1 MDLTGLKKVLPDHD
15 VRPLTL
21 DDVPAMVDLVARLTT
36 VVLGEPDVTEAEIRD
51 DLSGPHFDLEADSF
65 IALDQEGRATTY
77 GQGDDEHTGT
87 GWIDVY
93 LDPAVDDARFATV
106 ADAAVSACV
115 DRIVESAR
123 TRGAPS
129 VHITANLYENETRM
143 RAAYERA
150 GLELET
156 IYWRMQR
163 PIPAG
168 ETLETP
174 VVPEGFRIDKVDPRD
189 DAVIEQ
195 AYHLFHDTFS
205 EHHGH
210 EGSDMSLADYTDLIR
225 QAESFDPESWWF
237 AWQGE
242 APVGLL
248 IGDNRRVEQGVGYV
262 RSVGVQ
268 KHLRGRGVARAL
280 LLTAFADYQR
290 QGRSSV
296 QLGVDTGNTTGAT
309 RLYESVGMASVGS
322 AIALGR
328 DVTL

>member
-1 MDLTGLKKVLPDHD
+1 MDLAGLKKVLPEHD

-36 VVLGEPDVTEAEIRD
+36 VILGEPDVTEAEIRD
-51 DLSGPHFDLEADSF
+51 DLSGPHFDLETDTF
-65 IALDQEGRATTY
+65 IALDKEGLATAY
-77 GQGDDEHTGT
+77 GQGDDEHTGA

-93 LDPAVDDARFATV
+93 IDPALDDARFATV
-106 ADAAVSACV
+106 ADAGVSACV
-115 DRIVESAR
+115 ERIIESAKG
-123 TRGAPS
+123 RGASS

-163 PIPAG
+163 AIPAG

-174 VVPEGFRIDKVDPRD
+174 VVPEGFRIGKVDPRD
-189 DAVIEQ
+189 DTVIEQ

-205 EHHGH
+205 EHHGI
-210 EGSDMSLADYTDLIR
+210 EGSDKTLADYTDHIR
-225 QAESFDPESWWF
+225 KAESFDPESWWF
-237 AWQGE
+237 AWQDKT
-242 APVGLL
+242 PVGLL
-248 IGDNRRVEQGVGYV
+248 IGDNRRVEQGGGYV

-268 KHLRGRGVARAL
+268 KHLRGRGIARAL
-280 LLTAFADYQR
+280 LLSAFADYMQ

-309 RLYESVGMASVGS
+309 RLYESVGMTSMGS

-328 DVTL
+328 QVTL

>member
-1 MDLTGLKKVLPDHD
+1 MDLAGLQKVLPDHEI
-15 VRPLTL
+15 RPLTL

-51 DLSGPHFDLEADSF
+51 DLGGPHFDLEADTF
-65 IALDQEGRATTY
+65 IAVSRDGSATAY

-93 LDPAVDDARFATV
+93 LDPALDDARFAAV
-106 ADAAVSACV
+106 ADAGVEACAG
-115 DRIVESAR
+115 RIIDSAR
-123 TRGAPS
+123 ERGVSS

-150 GLELET
+150 GLQLET
-156 IYWRMQR
+156 VYWRMQR
-163 PIPAG
+163 AIPAG
-168 ETLETP
+168 EALEAP
-174 VVPEGFRIDKVDPRD
+174 VVPVGIRIDKVDPRD
-189 DAVIEQ
+189 DVVIEQ

-205 EHHGH
+205 EHHGI
-210 EGSDMSLADYTDLIR
+210 EGSKKSLPDYTDHVR
-225 QAESFDPESWWF
+225 TAESFDPESWWF

-290 QGRSSV
+290 KGRSSV

-309 RLYESVGMASVGS
+309 RLYESVGMTSMGS

-328 DVTL
+328 EVAL